1 MIGRRGFLAGTA
13 AFAALAAPLGRAFAS
28 APLKRSLRLVN
39 VHTDESLDV
48 TYYDDGV
55 YDYEALEKLY
65 RLLRCHHTD
74 EVKPIDIRLFDLLC
88 DIRDRAA
95 YSHEIEIISGYRS
108 AEYNDFLRRRSR
120 RVARDSYH
128 LYGLA
133 VDFAMPGVRNR
144 DIWHLA
150 RSFYAGGVG
159 GYRSFVHV
167 DVGPV
172 RYW

>member
-1 MIGRRGFLAGTA
+1 MISRRAFLAGTA
-13 AFAALAAPLGRAFAS
+13 ALAALAAPLGRAVAS
-28 APLKRSLRLVN
+28 VPQTRALRLVN

-48 TYYDDGV
+48 TYYDEGA
-55 YDYEALEKLY
+55 YDYEALEQIN
-65 RLLRCHHTD
+65 RLLRCHRTD
-74 EVKPIDIRLFDLLC
+74 EVKPIDIRLLDLLC

-95 YSHEIEIISGYRS
+95 YGHEIEIISGYRS

-133 VDFAMPGVRNR
+133 VDFAMPGVSNR

-150 RSFYAGGVG
+150 RGLYAGGVG
-159 GYRSFVHV
+159 KYRSFVHI